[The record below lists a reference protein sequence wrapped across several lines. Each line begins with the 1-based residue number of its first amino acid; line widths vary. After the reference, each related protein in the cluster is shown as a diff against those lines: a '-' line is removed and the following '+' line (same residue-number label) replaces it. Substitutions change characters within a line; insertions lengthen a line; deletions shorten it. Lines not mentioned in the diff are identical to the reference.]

1 MGARGLI
8 WVTRSEPGA
17 TATGQAL
24 IRRGYAPLIDPV
36 IEVVVRAATVDLDR
50 FAAVALT
57 SAHGARA
64 LATLTSRRDRPV
76 FTVGDATA
84 EAARQAGFGDVRSA
98 SADGAALATILSHAP
113 PDGPVL
119 WVRGRD
125 AAFDLV
131 SALAG
136 IVEVKPLVAYAA
148 EPRRP
153 DAALLAAEEGRIA
166 TVLIHSPRGARLA
179 VEALGDRP
187 CPPAVCLSDAAA
199 DAWPGPILAV
209 AATPDEPALLDA
221 LGKARPP
228 V

>member
-1 MGARGLI
+1 MDRRGLI

-17 TATGQAL
+17 GATAQAL
-24 IRRGYAPLIDPV
+24 MRLGHAPLIDPV
-36 IEVVVRAATVDLDR
+36 VEVVPRAATVDLDR

-64 LATLTSRRDRPV
+64 LATLTSRLDRPV

-84 EAARQAGFGDVRSA
+84 EAARQAGFGEVRSA
-98 SADGAALATILSHAP
+98 SADGAALADLLMAETP
-113 PDGPVL
+113 PGAVL
-119 WVRGRD
+119 WVRGRE
-125 AAFDLV
+125 AAFDLA
-131 SALAG
+131 SALTG
-136 IVEVKPLVAYAA
+136 VVEVKPLVAYAA

-153 DAALLAAEEGRIA
+153 DAAILAAEEGRIA

-179 VEALGDRP
+179 ADALGPRP
-187 CPPAVCLSDAAA
+187 LPPAVCLSDAAA
-199 DAWPGPILAV
+199 AAWPGPVLAV
-209 AATPDEPALLDA
+209 AAAPDEPALLDA

>member
-1 MGARGLI
+1 MGARDLI

-17 TATGQAL
+17 AVTAQAL
-24 IRRGYAPLIDPV
+24 NALSFTPLVDPV
-36 IEVVVRAATVDLDR
+36 IEVVAHAVDIDLDP

-57 SAHGARA
+57 SAHGGRA
-64 LATLTSRRDRPV
+64 LAKLTSRRDRPV
-76 FTVGDATA
+76 FTVGDRTA
-84 EAARQAGFGDVRSA
+84 EISRQAGFRDVRSA

-179 VEALGDRP
+179 ADALGNRP
-187 CPPAVCLSDAAA
+187 CPPAVCLSDAVAG
-199 DAWPGPILAV
+199 AWPGPILAV

>member
-1 MGARGLI
+1 MDGRGLI

-24 IRRGYAPLIDPV
+24 SALGYTPLVDPV
-36 IEVVVRAATVDLDR
+36 LHIVKRAVDVDLDL
-50 FAAVALT
+50 FAAFALT

-64 LATLTSRRDRPV
+64 LADLRPRDRPV
-76 FTVGDATA
+76 FAVGDSTA
-84 EAARQAGFGDVRSA
+84 EVARQAGFHDVRSA
-98 SADGAALATILSHAP
+98 SADGAALAELLRREQ

-125 AAFDLV
+125 AAFDLAG
-131 SALAG
+131 ALAG
-136 IVEVKPLVAYAA
+136 VVEVKPLVAYAA

-153 DAALLAAEEGRIA
+153 DAALLAADEGRIA
-166 TVLIHSPRGARLA
+166 TVLIHSPRGARLTA
-179 VEALGDRP
+179 DALGDRP
-187 CPPAVCLSDAAA
+187 PLPAVCLSGAVA
-199 DAWPGPILAV
+199 DAWPGPVLAV